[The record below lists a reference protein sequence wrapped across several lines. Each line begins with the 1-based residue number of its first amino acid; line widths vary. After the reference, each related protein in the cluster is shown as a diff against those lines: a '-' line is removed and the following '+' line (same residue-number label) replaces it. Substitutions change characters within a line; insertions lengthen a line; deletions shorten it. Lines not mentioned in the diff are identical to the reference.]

1 MSTQLTLFG
10 DDDVPTVAP
19 APTVGTIQDRFLAF
33 HRASPWVYT
42 ALERLVEQWVARGR
56 KRLGIRTLWERLRW
70 DYAMATADPTSDFK
84 LNDQFHSRYVRLLI
98 EKHPE
103 WAGLF
108 ELRKLRAA

>member
-1 MSTQLTLFG
+1 MSTQLTLF
-10 DDDVPTVAP
+10 DDTDAPEFVP
-19 APTVGTIQDRFLAF
+19 APTVGTIQERFLAF
-33 HRASPWVYT
+33 HRANPWVYA

-84 LNDQFHSRYVRLLI
+84 LNDHMHSRYVRLLVTN
-98 EKHPE
+98 HPE